1 MHRWYS
7 TEHNC
12 IFELIRTIKSI
23 KFKYASILL
32 QNICL
37 AYSGLI
43 SISLFSCLTWDM
55 ICFMGN
61 CNYCITEYVSENLAS
76 IRIYCTWDYTQIKM
90 SVVVKD
96 LEYHQRHPAS
106 SIFSWGSFLDG
117 FGLSAQSSL
126 QGDSYKGNGG
136 EEGASTLPWAPEG
149 QAR

>member
-7 TEHNC
+7 IEHNC
-12 IFELIRTIKSI
+12 ISELIRTMKSI
-23 KFKYASILL
+23 KFKYACILL

-61 CNYCITEYVSENLAS
+61 CNHCITEHISENLAS
-76 IRIYCTWDYTQIKM
+76 IRIYYTWDYTQIKM

-96 LEYHQRHPAS
+96 LEYHQRHPAL
-106 SIFSWGSFLDG
+106 SIFIRGSFLDG
-117 FGLSAQSSL
+117 FELSAQSSL
-126 QGDSYKGNGG
+126 QGDSCRGNGG
-136 EEGASTLPWAPEG
+136 EEGACTLPWAPEG